1 MKIKWFRMQNTI
13 FSIFSMAAEL
23 VLLSAVVLACAGSPA
38 PVSAQSAAPAD
49 EKDAGSPSPIPTRS
63 AIPADELDAAI
74 RAASTYLNRQL
85 PKGNKLVILNIQS
98 EFPALSE
105 YIIDELIANTV
116 NDKVFSV
123 VDRQQLN
130 TIRAELEFQ
139 TSGEVDDNTAQT
151 LGRMAGAQ
159 VIISGAV
166 SRLGDLYRLR
176 VRALSVETAQI
187 AGQFNRNIP
196 NGPTVAALVR
206 SQATGYGS
214 AATPATSGATA
225 GGSASTTVTT
235 PAATPVQTT
244 QTAQTPVPETPKTY
258 KIGEAGPAG
267 GLIFYDKGN
276 DSGGWRYLEA
286 APAFTEGKALQW
298 SVSGFDTGAKG
309 SEVGTGKQNTRNI
322 MDASVQAAVNAP
334 AARLCDR
341 LAYGGY
347 DDWYLPSKN
356 ELGLMYM
363 NLKVDGI
370 GVFANE
376 WYWSSS
382 EGGEYSG
389 VWAQN
394 FGNGQQYSRGNY
406 NWGDAGAKTQGHNVR
421 ACRQF

>member
-1 MKIKWFRMQNTI
+1 
-13 FSIFSMAAEL
+13 MAAEL
-23 VLLSAVVLACAGSPA
+23 VLLGAVVLACAGSPA
-38 PVSAQSAAPAD
+38 SVSAQSAAPAD
-49 EKDAGSPSPIPTRS
+49 EKDAGSPASVPTRS
-63 AIPADELDAAI
+63 TAPADELDAAI

-187 AGQFNRNIP
+187 AGQYNRNIP
-196 NGPTVAALVR
+196 DGPTVAALVR

-214 AATPATSGATA
+214 AVAPATSGTTA
-225 GGSASTTVTT
+225 GGSTSASVATPSAAPAQTAQTTQTT
-235 PAATPVQTT
+235 PAA
-244 QTAQTPVPETPKTY
+244 QTPVLDTPKTY
-258 KIGEAGPAG
+258 KIGDAGPAG
-267 GLIFYDKGN
+267 GIIFYDKGN

-286 APAFTEGKALQW
+286 APASVEGKNIQW
-298 SVSGFDTGAKG
+298 AANSGAVSRTNTEA
-309 SEVGTGKQNTRNI
+309 GTGKQNTQTI
-322 MDASVQAAVNAP
+322 MNHALQTGENMA

-341 LAYGGY
+341 LQSGGY
-347 DDWYLPSKN
+347 DDWYLPSKV
-356 ELGLMYM
+356 ELGIMYL
-363 NLKVDGI
+363 NLKMDDI
-370 GVFANE
+370 GGFGNE

-382 EGGEYSG
+382 ESGEG
-389 VWAQN
+389 NGAWAQN
-394 FGNGQQYSRGNY
+394 FNNGQQNGSGSYSDSIGR
-406 NWGDAGAKTQGHNVR
+406 KTRSNSVR
-421 ACRQF
+421 AIRQF